1 MGPVGSRSTKFGV
14 AAGAAMLG
22 FYVVVV
28 RFASG
33 SSEHLGDQ
41 LRADWYLI
49 TAVALAFG
57 LQVAL
62 FVELRRR
69 HRLHAAST
77 AAVSA
82 GMGASTAG
90 MIACCAHHLADLAPF
105 LGLAGAATFLYDYRL
120 MFVTVGLV
128 INGIGITLAVRRLRA
143 MPLTPPHDEER
154 APCVA
159 A

>member
-1 MGPVGSRSTKFGV
+1 MGRIASRSTKFGV
-14 AAGAAMLG
+14 AAGAGMLA

-28 RFASG
+28 RLASG
-33 SSEHLGDQ
+33 SNAHLRDQ
-41 LRADWYLI
+41 LRTDWYLV

-57 LQVAL
+57 VQVAL

-69 HRLHAAST
+69 HRLQAAST

-90 MIACCAHHLADLAPF
+90 MIACCAHHLADLAPI

-120 MFVTVGLV
+120 MFVGVGLA
-128 INGIGITLAVRRLRA
+128 INAVGITLAVLRLRG
-143 MPLTPPHDEER
+143 MPLRPSSDEEE